1 VPQPIPTMHWLLSL
15 RIGARLALAFGALL
29 LLLAT
34 LAAAALTGTQGLAT
48 SGEVLYTQRTLPLVQ
63 LARVD
68 SLLGQSRTLVM
79 DMLIDPGTAN
89 IERRSTE
96 LRANVAQ
103 ARAAWAV
110 YRNAHPTPDG
120 ATLSLVQAFEP
131 LFTTYLERGLAPA
144 AQAAS
149 EGRYDDT
156 VAVYSDHIGPLAPQV
171 AQAMAALT
179 SAEVALAETEFSQVQ
194 RVARQTR
201 WLMWAGA
208 LLALLLGAWLAW
220 AITRSVTGPLRQAVR
235 VAGAIAQGDLSAPPA
250 PLGRDECAELQLA
263 LARMCGQLSE
273 VVEQVRLGSQ
283 GVAHGA
289 DDVTAGT
296 GDLSR
301 RTEQQAASLE
311 ATSAAM
317 DELTRMADH
326 GRHTAQ
332 QASALARSASE
343 TAHAGGQAV
352 AQVVST
358 MAGIR
363 ESSRRIGDIIGVIDG
378 IAFQTNILA
387 LNAAVEAARAG
398 EQGRGFAVV
407 AAEVRQLAQRSAQA
421 AREIKALIEDSLSQV
436 AQGATQVSAAGER
449 VGGLAAQVDEVRGL
463 IETLHDAS
471 QQQNHAVQQMAHSV
485 GLIDQNTQSNAALAE
500 QSAASADSLH
510 QQAQRLIALVATF
523 RTHHPQQTLALS
535 QH

>member
-1 VPQPIPTMHWLLSL
+1 MFWLLSL
-15 RIGARLALAFGALL
+15 RIGARLTLAFATLL
-29 LLLAT
+29 LLLAA
-34 LAAAALTGTQGLAT
+34 LAGAALVGTQRLAS

-63 LARVD
+63 LAQVD
-68 SLLGQSRTLVM
+68 ALLGQSRTLVM

-89 IERRSTE
+89 IERRSKA
-96 LRANVAQ
+96 LRANVEQ
-103 ARAAWAV
+103 ARAAWAR
-110 YRNAHPTPDG
+110 YRSAELTPT
-120 ATLSLVQAFEP
+120 FEP
-131 LFTTYLERGLAPA
+131 LLATYLDTGLAPA

-156 VAVYSDHIGPLAPQV
+156 VAIYSDHIGPLAPQV
-171 AQAMAALT
+171 AQAMVALT
-179 SAEVALAETEFSQVQ
+179 NAEVALAQAEFTQVQ
-194 RVARQTR
+194 RVARSTR
-201 WLMWAGA
+201 WFMWGGA

-220 AITRSVTGPLRQAVR
+220 AITRSVTGPLRHAVS
-235 VAGAIAQGDLSAPPA
+235 VAGAIAQGDLRAPPA
-250 PLGRDECAELQLA
+250 PTGRDECTELQHA
-263 LARMCGQLSE
+263 LGRMCGQLSE

-311 ATSAAM
+311 ETSAAM
-317 DELTRMADH
+317 EELTRMADQ

-332 QASALARSASE
+332 QASTLARAASQ
-343 TAHAGGQAV
+343 TASAGGAAV
-352 AQVVST
+352 AQVVAT
-358 MAGIR
+358 MAGIHN
-363 ESSRRIGDIIGVIDG
+363 SSRRIGDIIGVIDG

-407 AAEVRQLAQRSAQA
+407 AGEVRNLAQRSAQA
-421 AREIKALIEDSLSQV
+421 AREIKALIGDSLTQV
-436 AQGATQVSAAGER
+436 ANGATQVREAGER
-449 VGGLAAQVDEVRGL
+449 VDGLVAQVDEVRGL
-463 IETLHDAS
+463 IDVLHNAS
-471 QQQNHAVQQMAHSV
+471 QQQNHTVQQIAHSV

-500 QSAASADSLH
+500 QSAAAADSLH

-523 RTHHPQQTLALS
+523 RTATPTHTPPRALALGR
-535 QH
+535 H

>member
-1 VPQPIPTMHWLLSL
+1 MHWLLSL

-171 AQAMAALT
+171 AQAMTALT
-179 SAEVALAETEFSQVQ
+179 STEVALAETEFSQVQ
-194 RVARQTR
+194 RVARQIR

-326 GRHTAQ
+326 GRHTAP

-421 AREIKALIEDSLSQV
+421 AREIKTLIGESVERVESGTGLVAQAGQSVGQIVDQVARVSQLIEGITLASQEQSEGISQV
-436 AQGATQVSAAGER
+436 GDAVAQLDQVTQ
-449 VGGLAAQVDEVRGL
+449 Q
-463 IETLHDAS
+463 
-471 QQQNHAVQQMAHSV
+471 
-485 GLIDQNTQSNAALAE
+485 NAALVE
-500 QSAASADSLH
+500 ESAAAAESLRS
-510 QQAQRLIALVATF
+510 QAQRLAEVVGSF
-523 RTHHPQQTLALS
+523 RLRG
-535 QH
+535 

>member
-1 VPQPIPTMHWLLSL
+1 
-15 RIGARLALAFGALL
+15 
-29 LLLAT
+29 
-34 LAAAALTGTQGLAT
+34 
-48 SGEVLYTQRTLPLVQ
+48 
-63 LARVD
+63 
-68 SLLGQSRTLVM
+68 
-79 DMLIDPGTAN
+79 LIDPGTAN
-89 IERRSTE
+89 VERRSQDV
-96 LRANVAQ
+96 RAQVTQ
-103 ARAAWAV
+103 AREAWTR
-110 YRNAHPTPDG
+110 YR
-120 ATLSLVQAFEP
+120 ATSQASPQEVRELMQGFEP
-131 LFTTYLERGLAPA
+131 VFETYLSQGLWPA

-156 VAVYSDHIGPLAPQV
+156 AAVYSDHIGPLAPRV
-171 AQAMAALT
+171 AQFVSALT
-179 SAEVALAETEFSQVQ
+179 TAEVALAQAEFAQVQ
-194 RVARQTR
+194 QVARYTR
-201 WLMWAGA
+201 WLIWSGA

-220 AITRSVTGPLRQAVR
+220 AITRSVTGPLRQAVS

-250 PLGRDECAELQLA
+250 PVGRDECAALQHA
-263 LARMCGQLSE
+263 LGRMCGQLSD

-326 GRHTAQ
+326 GRYTAQ
-332 QASALARSASE
+332 QASALARSASD
-343 TAHAGGQAV
+343 TAHAGGRAV

-358 MAGIR
+358 MAGIH

-407 AAEVRQLAQRSAQA
+407 ASEVRQLAQRSAQA
-421 AREIKALIEDSLSQV
+421 AREIKALIDNSLTQV
-436 AQGATQVSAAGER
+436 AKGATQVSEAGER

-463 IETLHDAS
+463 IDVLHDAS

-523 RTHHPQQTLALS
+523 RTQRSPRALALGR
-535 QH
+535 H